1 MSMRKTTDRNFKRR
15 FGNRINMVFADKP
28 LSPAEQKIQ
37 NNALCKAI
45 KEVMAGIL
53 GREPTEAEMRGSEDI
68 STHKRRGK

>member
-1 MSMRKTTDRNFKRR
+1 MRKTTDRNFKER
-15 FGNRINMVFADKP
+15 FGNRISMVFADKP

-53 GREPTEAEMRGSEDI
+53 GREPTEAELLGLEDV
-68 STHKRRGK
+68 SVHKAKK